1 MKGRRVVITGLGLL
15 CPVGN
20 SVREGWAAI
29 TAGTSGAAPITAFDA
44 SAHRVNFAAMVK
56 DFEVGEY
63 MDAKE
68 ARRLDAFVQ
77 FGYVAADQAIA
88 DAGIAADKDKIDPA
102 RIGVALGSGIGG
114 IGTITQNA
122 NLLADK
128 GPRRVSPFFVPSSII
143 NMVSGNVSINHG
155 FAGPNI
161 ALATACTTGAH
172 SIGLA
177 ARMVQ
182 YGEADVMVA
191 GGSEASISELTLAG
205 FASMKALSMR
215 NDDPEA
221 ASRPWDVDRDGFV
234 LGDGAGVMV
243 LEAYEH
249 ARARGAE
256 IYGEMRGFG
265 MSADAFHVTQPQE
278 GGKGA
283 AASMRNALDDA
294 GMNPDDIHYIN
305 AHGTST
311 PLGDVAETDA
321 IKSVF
326 GEGTRI
332 PVSSSKSMIGHLLG
346 ASGAVEAIITLLA
359 MRDHVAP
366 PTINLHQPDDG
377 CDLDYVPH
385 ESRQMRIDCALT
397 NSFGFGGTN
406 GTLIFGRV

>member
-1 MKGRRVVITGLGLL
+1 MKGRRVAITGLGVL

-20 SVREGWAAI
+20 NVAEAWQAI
-29 TAGTSGAAPITAFDA
+29 LAGTSGAAPITGFDT
-44 SAHRVNFAAMVK
+44 SAHRVSFAAMVK
-56 DFEVGEY
+56 DFDAAEH

-68 ARRLDAFVQ
+68 ARRIDPFVQ
-77 FGYVAADQAIA
+77 YGLVAADQAFA
-88 DAGIAADKDKIDPA
+88 DSGLDANGIDLG

-114 IGTITQNA
+114 IGTIYQNA
-122 NLLADK
+122 QSLSDK

-143 NMVSGNVSINHG
+143 NMVSGNVSINRG

-177 ARMVQ
+177 ARMIQ
-182 YGEADVMVA
+182 YGDADVMIA

-215 NDDPEA
+215 NHDPQG
-221 ASRPWDVDRDGFV
+221 ASRPWDVERDGFV
-234 LGDGAGVMV
+234 LGDGAGALI
-243 LEAYEH
+243 LEDFEH
-249 ARARGAE
+249 AKARGAK
-256 IYGEMRGFG
+256 IYCELKGFG

-278 GGKGA
+278 GGQGA
-283 AASMRNALDDA
+283 AASMRSALRDA
-294 GMNPDDIHYIN
+294 ELDPGAIQYIN

-326 GEGTRI
+326 GRDTKT

-346 ASGAVEAIITLLA
+346 ASGAVEAIITVLSI
-359 MRDHVAP
+359 RDNVAP
-366 PTINLHQPDDG
+366 PTINLHTPDEG

-385 ESRQMRIDCALT
+385 EAREMPIDHALS

>member
-1 MKGRRVVITGLGLL
+1 ML

-20 SVREGWAAI
+20 SAEETWQAI
-29 TAGTSGAAPITAFDA
+29 LAGKSGAAPITSFDTT
-44 SAHRVNFAAMVK
+44 AHRVNFAAMVK
-56 DFEVGEY
+56 DFDVAAH
-63 MDAKE
+63 MDVKE
-68 ARRLDAFVQ
+68 ARRVDPFVQ
-77 FGYVAADQAIA
+77 YGVVAADQAFA
-88 DAGIAADKDKIDPA
+88 NSGLDAGAMDPS

-122 NLLADK
+122 QSLAEK

-143 NMVSGNVSINHG
+143 NMVSGNVSINRG

-177 ARMVQ
+177 ARMIQ
-182 YGEADVMVA
+182 YGDADVMIA

-215 NDDPEA
+215 NHDPEG
-221 ASRPWDVDRDGFV
+221 ASRPWDVERDGFV
-234 LGDGAGVMV
+234 LGDGAGVLV
-243 LEAYEH
+243 LEDYEH
-249 ARARGAE
+249 AKARDARIYCE
-256 IYGEMRGFG
+256 ILGFG

-278 GGKGA
+278 GGRGA
-283 AASMRNALDDA
+283 AASMHSALRDAALDPSDVQ
-294 GMNPDDIHYIN
+294 YIN

-326 GEGTRI
+326 GEHTKV

-346 ASGAVEAIITLLA
+346 ASGAVEAIITVLSI
-359 MRDHVAP
+359 RDNVAP
-366 PTINLHQPDDG
+366 PTINLYQPDEG

-385 ESRQMRIDCALT
+385 EARQMPIERALT

>member
-1 MKGRRVVITGLGLL
+1 MKGRRVVISGLGAL

-20 SVREGWAAI
+20 SVEEAWQAI
-29 TAGTSGAAPITAFDA
+29 LAGKSGAGPITSFDTT
-44 SAHRVNFAAMVK
+44 AHRVNFAAMVK
-56 DFEVGEY
+56 DFDVAAH
-63 MDAKE
+63 MDVKE
-68 ARRLDAFVQ
+68 ARRVDPFVQ
-77 FGYVAADQAIA
+77 YGVVAADQAFA
-88 DAGIAADKDKIDPA
+88 DSGLDANGVDPS

-122 NLLADK
+122 QSLSDK

-143 NMVSGNVSINHG
+143 NMVSGNVSINRG

-177 ARMVQ
+177 ARMIQ
-182 YGEADVMVA
+182 YGDADVMIA

-215 NDDPEA
+215 NHDPEG
-221 ASRPWDVDRDGFV
+221 ASRPWDVERDGFV
-234 LGDGAGVMV
+234 LGDGAGVLV
-243 LEAYEH
+243 LEDYEH
-249 ARARGAE
+249 AKSRGAK
-256 IYGEMRGFG
+256 IYCELLGFG

-278 GGKGA
+278 GGQGA
-283 AASMRNALDDA
+283 AASMRNALQDA
-294 GMNPDDIHYIN
+294 ALDPSQVQYIN

-326 GEGTRI
+326 GEDTKI

-346 ASGAVEAIITLLA
+346 ASGAVEAIITVLA
-359 MRDHVAP
+359 MRDSAAP
-366 PTINLHQPDDG
+366 PTINLFQPDEG

-385 ESRQMRIDCALT
+385 EARQMPIERALT

>member
-1 MKGRRVVITGLGLL
+1 VKGRRVVITGLGLL

>member
-1 MKGRRVVITGLGLL
+1 VKGRRVVITGLGLL

-29 TAGTSGAAPITAFDA
+29 TTGTSGAAPITAFDA

-215 NDDPEA
+215 NDDPEG

>member
-1 MKGRRVVITGLGLL
+1 MQGRRVVITGLGVL

-20 SVREGWAAI
+20 SVEEAWQAI
-29 TAGTSGAAPITAFDA
+29 LAGRSGAAPITSFDT
-44 SAHRVNFAAMVK
+44 SAHRVSFAAMVK
-56 DFEVGEY
+56 NFDVAAH
-63 MDAKE
+63 MDVKE
-68 ARRLDAFVQ
+68 ARRVDPFVQ
-77 FGYVAADQAIA
+77 YGVVAADQAVA
-88 DAGIAADKDKIDPA
+88 DSGLDTNGVDPG

-114 IGTITQNA
+114 IGTINQNA
-122 NLLADK
+122 QSLADK

-143 NMVSGNVSINHG
+143 NMVSGNVSIKRG

-177 ARMVQ
+177 ARMIQ
-182 YGEADVMVA
+182 YGDADVMIA

-215 NDDPEA
+215 NHDPEG
-221 ASRPWDVDRDGFV
+221 ASRPWDVERDGFV
-234 LGDGAGVMV
+234 LGDGAGVLV
-243 LEAYEH
+243 LEDYEH
-249 ARARGAE
+249 AKARDAR
-256 IYGEMRGFG
+256 IYCELLGFG

-278 GGKGA
+278 GGQGA
-283 AASMRNALDDA
+283 AASMRNALRDA
-294 GMNPDDIHYIN
+294 ALNPSDVQYIN

-326 GEGTRI
+326 GAHTKT

-346 ASGAVEAIITLLA
+346 ASGAVEAIITVLA
-359 MRDHVAP
+359 IRDSALP
-366 PTINLHQPDDG
+366 PTINLYQPDEG

-385 ESRQMRIDCALT
+385 EARQMPIERALT

>member
-1 MKGRRVVITGLGLL
+1 MKGRRVVITGLGVL

-20 SVREGWAAI
+20 SVEEAWRAI
-29 TAGTSGAAPITAFDA
+29 LAGQSGAATITSFDT
-44 SAHRVNFAAMVK
+44 SAHRVSFAAMVK
-56 DFEVGEY
+56 NFDVAAH
-63 MDAKE
+63 MDVKE
-68 ARRLDAFVQ
+68 ARRVDPFVQ
-77 FGYVAADQAIA
+77 YGLVAADQAFA
-88 DAGIAADKDKIDPA
+88 DSGLDTNGVDPS

-114 IGTITQNA
+114 IGTITQNVKS
-122 NLLADK
+122 LADK

-143 NMVSGNVSINHG
+143 NMVSGNFSINRG

-177 ARMVQ
+177 ARMIQ
-182 YGEADVMVA
+182 YGDADVMIA

-215 NDDPEA
+215 NHDPEG
-221 ASRPWDVDRDGFV
+221 ASRPWDVERDGFV
-234 LGDGAGVMV
+234 LGDGAGVLV
-243 LEAYEH
+243 LEAFEH
-249 ARARGAE
+249 AKARGAR
-256 IYGEMRGFG
+256 IYSELLGFG

-278 GGKGA
+278 GGQGA
-283 AASMRNALDDA
+283 ASSMRNALKDA
-294 GMNPDDIHYIN
+294 ELDSSEVQYIN

-326 GEGTRI
+326 GEDSKT

-346 ASGAVEAIITLLA
+346 ASGAVEAIITVLA
-359 MRDHVAP
+359 IRDNAVP
-366 PTINLHQPDDG
+366 PTINLYQPDEG

-385 ESRQMRIDCALT
+385 EARQMPIERALT

-406 GTLIFGRV
+406 GTLIFGQV

>member
-1 MKGRRVVITGLGLL
+1 VQGRRVVITGLGLL

-20 SVREGWAAI
+20 TIGEGWAAI
-29 TAGTSGAAPITAFDA
+29 VAGKSGAAPITAFDA

-56 DFEVGEY
+56 GFDVAEH

-68 ARRLDAFVQ
+68 ARRLDSFVQ
-77 FGYVAADQAIA
+77 YGCVAADQAIS
-88 DAGIAADKDKIDPA
+88 DAGISTDGIDPA

-122 NLLADK
+122 ILLGEK

-143 NMVSGNVSINHG
+143 NMVSGNVSISHG

-215 NDDPEA
+215 NDDPEG

-243 LEAYEH
+243 LEELEH
-249 ARARGAE
+249 AKARNAH
-256 IYGEMRGFG
+256 IYGEIKGFG

-283 AASMRNALDDA
+283 AAAMKNALGDA
-294 GMNPDDIHYIN
+294 GIAPDEIQYIN

-321 IKSVF
+321 IKAVF

-332 PVSSSKSMIGHLLG
+332 PVSSTKSMIGHLLG

-359 MRDHVAP
+359 IRDNVAP

-406 GTLIFGRV
+406 GTLILGRV

>member
-1 MKGRRVVITGLGLL
+1 MVK
-15 CPVGN
+15 N
-20 SVREGWAAI
+20 
-29 TAGTSGAAPITAFDA
+29 FDA
-44 SAHRVNFAAMVK
+44 AAH
-56 DFEVGEY
+56 

-68 ARRLDAFVQ
+68 ARRIDPFVQ
-77 FGYVAADQAIA
+77 YGVVVADQAFA
-88 DAGIAADKDKIDPA
+88 DSGLDANAIDLG

-114 IGTITQNA
+114 IGTIYQNA
-122 NLLADK
+122 QSLADK

-143 NMVSGNVSINHG
+143 NMVSGNVSINRG

-177 ARMVQ
+177 ARMIQ
-182 YGEADVMVA
+182 YGDADMMVA

-215 NDDPEA
+215 NHDPEG

-234 LGDGAGVMV
+234 LGDGAGALV
-243 LEAYEH
+243 LEDFEH
-249 ARARGAE
+249 AKARGAK
-256 IYGEMRGFG
+256 IYCELKGFG

-278 GGKGA
+278 GGQGA
-283 AASMRNALDDA
+283 AASMRNALQDA
-294 GMNPDDIHYIN
+294 EIDPNEIHYIN

-326 GEGTRI
+326 GQDTKT

-346 ASGAVEAIITLLA
+346 ASGAVEAVITVLSVC
-359 MRDHVAP
+359 DEVAP
-366 PTINLHQPDDG
+366 PTINLQTPDEG

-385 ESRQMRIDCALT
+385 EAREMPINYALS

>member
-1 MKGRRVVITGLGLL
+1 
-15 CPVGN
+15 
-20 SVREGWAAI
+20 
-29 TAGTSGAAPITAFDA
+29 
-44 SAHRVNFAAMVK
+44 MVK
-56 DFEVGEY
+56 DFDVAAH
-63 MDAKE
+63 MDVKE
-68 ARRLDAFVQ
+68 ARRVDPFVQ
-77 FGYVAADQAIA
+77 YGVVAADQAFA
-88 DAGIAADKDKIDPA
+88 DSGLDADGVDPA

-122 NLLADK
+122 QLLSDK

-143 NMVSGNVSINHG
+143 NMVSGNVSINSG

-177 ARMVQ
+177 ARMIQ
-182 YGEADVMVA
+182 YGDADVMIA

-215 NDDPEA
+215 NHDPEG
-221 ASRPWDVDRDGFV
+221 ASRPWDVERDGFV
-234 LGDGAGVMV
+234 LGDGAGVLV
-243 LEAYEH
+243 LEDYQH
-249 ARARGAE
+249 AKARGAK
-256 IYGEMRGFG
+256 IYCELLGFG

-278 GGKGA
+278 GGQGA
-283 AASMRNALDDA
+283 AASMRNALQDA
-294 GMNPDDIHYIN
+294 EIDPSRVQYIN

-326 GEGTRI
+326 GQDTRI

-346 ASGAVEAIITLLA
+346 ASGAVEAIITVLA
-359 MRDHVAP
+359 IGDNAVP
-366 PTINLHQPDDG
+366 PTINLYQPDEG

-385 ESRQMRIDCALT
+385 EARQMPIELALT

>member
-1 MKGRRVVITGLGLL
+1 
-15 CPVGN
+15 
-20 SVREGWAAI
+20 
-29 TAGTSGAAPITAFDA
+29 
-44 SAHRVNFAAMVK
+44 MVK
-56 DFEVGEY
+56 GFDVGAH

-68 ARRLDAFVQ
+68 ARRLDPFVQ
-77 FGYVAADQAIA
+77 YGFVAADQAIA
-88 DAGIAADKDKIDPA
+88 DAGISADTIDPT

-122 NLLADK
+122 RLLAEK

-143 NMVSGNVSINHG
+143 NMVSGNVSISHG

-161 ALATACTTGAH
+161 ALATACTTGVH
-172 SIGLA
+172 SLGLA
-177 ARMVQ
+177 SRMVQ

-215 NDDPEA
+215 NDDPEG
-221 ASRPWDVDRDGFV
+221 ASRPWDVGRDGFV

-243 LEAYEH
+243 LEEH
-249 ARARGAE
+249 AHAKARGAR
-256 IYGEMRGFG
+256 IYGEVKGFG

-283 AASMRNALDDA
+283 AASMRNALKDA
-294 GMNPDDIHYIN
+294 GMNPSDIHYIN

-326 GEGTRI
+326 GHDTRI

-359 MRDHVAP
+359 ICDKVAP
-366 PTINLHQPDDG
+366 PTINLHQPDEG

-385 ESRQMRIDCALT
+385 EARRVNIDCALT

-406 GTLIFGRV
+406 GSLILGRA